1 MTKNQKKKEK
11 KKRKKLGQKLDS
23 KEEQPPSLPATGETR
38 SSSQESA
45 IITTTGSQNA
55 EMEKKLG
62 FSTSEDE
69 DEERDSSIKEF
80 KQKIKSCI
88 KGSRVSVK
96 VKSRIL

>member
-1 MTKNQKKKEK
+1 
-11 KKRKKLGQKLDS
+11 
-23 KEEQPPSLPATGETR
+23 
-38 SSSQESA
+38 
-45 IITTTGSQNA
+45 
-55 EMEKKLG
+55 MEKKLG